1 MAKNPPPTTTPPEAV
16 ISIIGAG
23 MTLVGDTDTDGSLR
37 IEGTIRGSVRAGK
50 SVVVGKDGLVDGS
63 VFTQDAVIAGRV
75 SGGIHAESR
84 LELQATSEVAG
95 EIVAPRM
102 QVEEGAKVQGQ
113 VAVGESAVKA
123 ASKAAKTQDV
133 GSGRKAEPQTKQ
145 EVGGGRKAEPQ
156 TKQDVGGE
164 PKAESQTKPKVG
176 GEPKAESQTKPK
188 VGGGGEGERR
198 TESKQLA
205 HGERAER
212 QAEPKQLGGG
222 GKADRQTEPEE
233 SKEKRQTKSE
243 GLEKGLQQPTKD

>member
-1 MAKNPPPTTTPPEAV
+1 MAKNSPPTTTPPEAV

-145 EVGGGRKAEPQ
+145 EVGG
-156 TKQDVGGE
+156 
-164 PKAESQTKPKVG
+164 
-176 GEPKAESQTKPK
+176 EPKAESQTKPK

-222 GKADRQTEPEE
+222 GRADRHTEPEE

>member
-1 MAKNPPPTTTPPEAV
+1 MVKNPPPTATPPEAV

-37 IEGTIRGSVRAGK
+37 VEGTIRGSVRAGK

-123 ASKAAKTQDV
+123 VSKAASKAAKTQEV
-133 GSGRKAEPQTKQ
+133 GGGGKVEPQTKQEIGGGRKAESQTKQ
-145 EVGGGRKAEPQ
+145 EVGGGRKAERQ
-156 TKQDVGGE
+156 
-164 PKAESQTKPKVG
+164 
-176 GEPKAESQTKPK
+176 
-188 VGGGGEGERR
+188 
-198 TESKQLA
+198 TESKQPRDGA
-205 HGERAER
+205 
-212 QAEPKQLGGG
+212 
-222 GKADRQTEPEE
+222 KADPQTEPVPGGGAKADPQTEREE
-233 SKEKRQTKSE
+233 SKERLRQPSR
-243 GLEKGLQQPTKD
+243 D

>member
-1 MAKNPPPTTTPPEAV
+1 MAKKPPPTTTPPEAV

-123 ASKAAKTQDV
+123 ASKATKRPEIGGGAKA
-133 GSGRKAEPQTKQ
+133 AEP
-145 EVGGGRKAEPQ
+145 
-156 TKQDVGGE
+156 
-164 PKAESQTKPKVG
+164 QTKPKVG
-176 GEPKAESQTKPK
+176 GRGEAERP
-188 VGGGGEGERR
+188 
-198 TESKQLA
+198 TESKQ
-205 HGERAER
+205 
-212 QAEPKQLGGG
+212 PGGG
-222 GKADRQTEPEE
+222 GNAERQTEPEALKERQQE
-233 SKEKRQTKSE
+233 SKEV
-243 GLEKGLQQPTKD
+243 EKGLQRSSGD

>member
-1 MAKNPPPTTTPPEAV
+1 MAKKPPPTTTPPEAV

-63 VFTQDAVIAGRV
+63 VYTQDAVIAGRV

-113 VAVGESAVKA
+113 DRWLSA
-123 ASKAAKTQDV
+123 S
-133 GSGRKAEPQTKQ
+133 R
-145 EVGGGRKAEPQ
+145 
-156 TKQDVGGE
+156 
-164 PKAESQTKPKVG
+164 
-176 GEPKAESQTKPK
+176 
-188 VGGGGEGERR
+188 
-198 TESKQLA
+198 L
-205 HGERAER
+205 
-212 QAEPKQLGGG
+212 
-222 GKADRQTEPEE
+222 
-233 SKEKRQTKSE
+233 
-243 GLEKGLQQPTKD
+243 

>member
-1 MAKNPPPTTTPPEAV
+1 MVKKPPPTTTPPEAV

-123 ASKAAKTQDV
+123 VSKAASKAAKTQEV
-133 GSGRKAEPQTKQ
+133 GGGGKVEPQTKQ
-145 EVGGGRKAEPQ
+145 EVGGGRKAERQTESRQLRDGGKTDPQ
-156 TKQDVGGE
+156 TGPRKFD
-164 PKAESQTKPKVG
+164 
-176 GEPKAESQTKPK
+176 
-188 VGGGGEGERR
+188 
-198 TESKQLA
+198 
-205 HGERAER
+205 
-212 QAEPKQLGGG
+212 GG
-222 GKADRQTEPEE
+222 GKADPQTEPRPAGGAEAGQKTEREE
-233 SKEKRQTKSE
+233 SKERLRRPSR
-243 GLEKGLQQPTKD
+243 D